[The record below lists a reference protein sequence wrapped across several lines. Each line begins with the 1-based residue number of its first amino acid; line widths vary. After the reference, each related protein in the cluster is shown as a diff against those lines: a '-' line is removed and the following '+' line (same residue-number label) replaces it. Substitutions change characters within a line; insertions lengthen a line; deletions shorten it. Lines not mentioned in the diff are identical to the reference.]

1 MVRTLFVGNEINVL
15 ILSVIFA
22 FSLFTYVNLDEVA
35 LVPVV
40 LVVVMVAVCVMAEMP
55 SEVRTS
61 PVTHLSLLE
70 VIVIIP
76 SSIVA

>member
-22 FSLFTYVNLDEVA
+22 FSFTVCVNLDEVA

-40 LVVVMVAVCVMAEMP
+40 LVTVTVVG
-55 SEVRTS
+55 
-61 PVTHLSLLE
+61 
-70 VIVIIP
+70 VIP
-76 SSIVA
+76 NESMMEPET

>member
-22 FSLFTYVNLDEVA
+22 FSFTVCVNLDEVA

-40 LVVVMVAVCVMAEMP
+40 LVTVTVVG
-55 SEVRTS
+55 
-61 PVTHLSLLE
+61 
-70 VIVIIP
+70 VIP
-76 SSIVA
+76 KESMMDPAT

>member
-1 MVRTLFVGNEINVL
+1 MVRTLLFGRVINVL

-35 LVPVV
+35 DVPVV
-40 LVVVMVAVCVMAEMP
+40 FVVVMVAVCVMAEMP
-55 SEVRTS
+55 SDVNTS

-76 SSIVA
+76 SSMVA